1 VNEIVVPCLSQ
12 WELAESLPDVIVRE
26 ERPMNQKPL
35 TAAEIEDF
43 SLEIGERRGMW
54 RAACAQHLTDL
65 RKIYPNGMP
74 R

>member
-1 VNEIVVPCLSQ
+1 VNEIVVPALGM
-12 WELAESLPDVIVRE
+12 WELAETLPDVIMRE

-43 SLEIGERRGMW
+43 SLEDRKRRGRW
-54 RAACAQHLTDL
+54 REACTMHLADL
-65 RKIYPNGMP
+65 RKIYRNGIP